1 MLEARDVTVRYPARP
16 SPAVVGVS
24 LSVTPGRLLA
34 VVGPNGSG
42 KTTVLR
48 ALLGAVPVT
57 SGAVLLDGKPI
68 GEWPGP
74 DRARRIGAVAQ
85 REEYPF
91 AWKVREVVEFG
102 RYPWLKSMAP
112 LRARDRSIVDQAMV
126 KADVTHVSDRRIDT
140 LSGGEW
146 QRVRIARALA
156 QEPRILLLDE
166 PTASLDLGHEMEV
179 FELTRTLID
188 GGLAGLVVTHHL
200 NLAAR
205 FADEMLLL
213 ADGRPVAVGPPRL
226 VLEPARLTE
235 VFGWPIEVT
244 AGGDGVPQVSAVR
257 RPGGTEGASL
267 PSPSPGR
274 YRFS

>member
-1 MLEARDVTVRYPARP
+1 MLEARDVTVRYPGHAA
-16 SPAVVGVS
+16 PAVSGLS
-24 LSVTPGRLLA
+24 LAVTPRRLVA

-48 ALLGAVPVT
+48 ALVGAVPVA
-57 SGAVLLDGKPI
+57 SGEVLLEGKPI
-68 GEWPGP
+68 GAWPGP
-74 DRARRIGAVAQ
+74 LRARRIAAVAQ

-102 RYPWLKSMAP
+102 RYPWLSATAA
-112 LRARDRSIVDQAMV
+112 LREQDRSIVDQAMAR
-126 KADVTHVSDRRIDT
+126 ADVVAVSDRRIDT

-156 QEPRILLLDE
+156 QEPAILLLDE

-179 FELTRTLID
+179 FELTRELVD

-205 FADEMLLL
+205 FADLMILL
-213 ADGRPVAVGPPRL
+213 DRGRPVATGLPRD
-226 VLEPARLTE
+226 VLDAGRLCE

-244 AGGDGVPQVSAVR
+244 VGPDGVPQVSAVR
-257 RPGGTEGASL
+257 RPGSAGTGSL
-267 PSPSPGR
+267 PSASPGG

>member
-1 MLEARDVTVRYPARP
+1 MLEARDVTVQYPRQAA
-16 SPAVVGVS
+16 PAVSGLT
-24 LSVTPGRLLA
+24 LSVTPRRLVA

-48 ALLGAVPVT
+48 ALVGAVPVA
-57 SGAVLLDGKPI
+57 SGEVRLEGKPV
-68 GEWPGP
+68 GAWPGP
-74 DRARRIGAVAQ
+74 LRARRIAAVAQ

-102 RYPWLKSMAP
+102 RYPWLSATAP
-112 LRARDRSIVDQAMV
+112 LGQRDRSIVEQAMAR
-126 KADVTHVSDRRIDT
+126 ADVVALQDRRIDT

-156 QEPRILLLDE
+156 QEPAILLLDE

-179 FELTRTLID
+179 FELTRELVD

-205 FADEMLLL
+205 FADWMILL
-213 ADGRPVAVGPPRL
+213 DRGRPVAAGSPRE
-226 VLEPARLTE
+226 VLQADRLCV
-235 VFGWPIEVT
+235 VFGWPIEVVV
-244 AGGDGVPQVSAVR
+244 GPDGVPQVTAAR
-257 RPGGTEGASL
+257 RSGTGGSGSL
-267 PSPSPGR
+267 PSTSPGG